1 MGTVRLY
8 ATLRQRAGGRRDV
21 DIDWTAGDSVA
32 DVLRGLLQAQP
43 GLVGYILGPDD
54 SVLPY
59 VSIFLDGRDV
69 RYLGGLET
77 QLDGGTE
84 IAIFPPVAG
93 GEAVGNEQ

>member
-1 MGTVRLY
+1 VGTVRLY
-8 ATLRQRAGGRRDV
+8 ATLRQRAGGQRDV
-21 DIDWTAGDSVA
+21 DIAWAAGDSVS
-32 DVLRGLLQAQP
+32 DVLRELLRLQP
-43 GLVGYILGPDD
+43 GLDGYILGPDD

-77 QLDGGTE
+77 RLDGGTE

-93 GEAVGNEQ
+93 GR